1 MSDLPKN
8 KQIKKNI
15 IKMNR
20 KCVCTIWR
28 LGEVETQQV
37 IRFGA
42 VLPVAHHQLA
52 SLAAAEAEVLV
63 CVFALRP
70 QLPLLGLQLGV
81 PGLLLLL
88 HHHHALEQKTSRE
101 GKIQV
106 TRLPKKQCPEL
117 CLPRLVRGGR
127 GPHRRL
133 HAQEPGAV
141 VRPAVT
147 GRSPVAHA
155 VEVVVERQL
164 RVCRNSQH

>member
-1 MSDLPKN
+1 MS
-8 KQIKKNI
+8 
-15 IKMNR
+15 R

-88 HHHHALEQKTSRE
+88 HHHHALEQTASR
-101 GKIQV
+101 GRDIQV
-106 TRLPKKQCPEL
+106 IRLPTGKKKKTNVRSSACRDGFEEAEVLTVGCTPRNPEQL
-117 CLPRLVRGGR
+117 SAPQLQDVLLLPTQWRL
-127 GPHRRL
+127 
-133 HAQEPGAV
+133 
-141 VRPAVT
+141 
-147 GRSPVAHA
+147 
-155 VEVVVERQL
+155 
-164 RVCRNSQH
+164 

>member
-1 MSDLPKN
+1 
-8 KQIKKNI
+8 
-15 IKMNR
+15 MNR

-88 HHHHALEQKTSRE
+88 HHHHALEQKTWRE
-101 GKIQV
+101 GKIEV
-106 TRLPKKQCPEL
+106 ARLLKNNVGSSACHGWFEEAEVLTVGCTPRNPEQL
-117 CLPRLVRGGR
+117 SAPQLQDVLLLPTQWRL
-127 GPHRRL
+127 
-133 HAQEPGAV
+133 
-141 VRPAVT
+141 
-147 GRSPVAHA
+147 
-155 VEVVVERQL
+155 
-164 RVCRNSQH
+164 